1 MTGITWEQMA
11 SLLALCGTMVAII
24 KSISDTRRNGRKD
37 IEANAG
43 EREGMRRDIK
53 HILQGV
59 EKIGKTQE
67 KQLEDYAELCERV
80 TATECMAREALDRAK
95 AAERR
100 GAG

>member
-24 KSISDTRRNGRKD
+24 KSISDSRRNGRKD
-37 IEANAG
+37 IEESAG

-59 EKIGKTQE
+59 EKIEKKQE
-67 KQLEDYAELCERV
+67 KQLEEYGALCEWV
-80 TATECMAREALDRAK
+80 TEVECMAKEALDRAK